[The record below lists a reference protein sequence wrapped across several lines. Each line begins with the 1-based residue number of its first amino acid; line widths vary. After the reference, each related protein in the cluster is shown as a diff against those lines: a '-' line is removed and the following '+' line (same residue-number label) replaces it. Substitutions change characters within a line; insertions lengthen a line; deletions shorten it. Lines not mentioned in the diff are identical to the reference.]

1 MLIYSSLHQ
10 IIQLIV
16 RTTVAT
22 TTISTMLNMAF
33 TAPFA
38 LSTRSPWTPARRDVR
53 PRAVRRTIT
62 PARMMA
68 DENESTPSSP
78 ADETSESMTSASG
91 ILKILREDTQ
101 DYKPPSET
109 PQNLGVTRDADGK
122 SNVWAVE
129 PPMTTD
135 QRDQIPKATILAAV
149 FGVVLVALLIL
160 PKLPFT
166 NGDQF

>member
-1 MLIYSSLHQ
+1 MSK
-10 IIQLIV
+10 
-16 RTTVAT
+16 
-22 TTISTMLNMAF
+22 MAF

-38 LSTRSPWTPARRDVR
+38 LTTRSSWKPINRSVR
-53 PRAVRRTIT
+53 PRSVRRIVS
-62 PARMMA
+62 PAQMMSTE
-68 DENESTPSSP
+68 ENESTPP
-78 ADETSESMTSASG
+78 VEEASESMTSASG

-101 DYKPPSET
+101 DYKPPDET

-135 QRDQIPKATILAAV
+135 QRDQIPKTTILASV
-149 FGVVLVALLIL
+149 FAIIFLVLLIL
-160 PKLPFT
+160 PKLPLT